1 MAIGD
6 PPQEGGKKHG
16 TEKIA
21 RAFAKLHREIWGAM
35 REEVLKA
42 YEAQKVL

>member
-1 MAIGD
+1 MT
-6 PPQEGGKKHG
+6 P
-16 TEKIA
+16 
-21 RAFAKLHREIWGAM
+21 AFAKLHREIWGAM